1 RAECVGALILG
12 RPRPL
17 SGHRRAGPPRDVR
30 YTLIWEEPGNG
41 VPAAPAQDTPG
52 APPKDD
58 PARQP
63 EADAGHGTASTG
75 DDKGTGPEPSASEHH

>member
-1 RAECVGALILG
+1 M
-12 RPRPL
+12 
-17 SGHRRAGPPRDVR
+17 R